1 MIAVQ
6 TKSLIKSYKTPH
18 GYETMA
24 LNRLDMT
31 VESGEFIGIMGPSG
45 SGKTTLLNL
54 IGTLDT
60 STSGNIVIDDQD
72 ITQLSRDE
80 LVKFRRDK
88 LGFIFQDFNLLDN
101 LTVQENI
108 IFPLLISDSVKT
120 STTEKVRDIAK
131 ILAITDILEK
141 YPYQVSGGQKQR
153 TAVARAIVKGPSLIL
168 ADEPSGNLDYNSAR
182 NLVGYL
188 ASINRIYRSTI
199 IMVTHDPAMASYCD
213 RVLFLKDGEIVSQ
226 LAKDPNRDDFY
237 PRVMSMIM
245 SLEGENS
252 GLPASSI

>member
-6 TKSLIKSYKTPH
+6 TKSLIKSYKTSH

-88 LGFIFQDFNLLDN
+88 LGFIFQDFNLLDS

-108 IFPLLISDSVKT
+108 IFPLLISDSAKT
-120 STTEKVRDIAK
+120 PATEKVREIATTLG
-131 ILAITDILEK
+131 IHDILEK

-153 TAVARAIVKGPSLIL
+153 TAVARAIVKRPSLIL

-182 NLVGYL
+182 NLMGYL
-188 ASINRIYRSTI
+188 ASINKIYRSTI

-237 PRVMSMIM
+237 HRVMSMIM
-245 SLEGENS
+245 SLEGENN